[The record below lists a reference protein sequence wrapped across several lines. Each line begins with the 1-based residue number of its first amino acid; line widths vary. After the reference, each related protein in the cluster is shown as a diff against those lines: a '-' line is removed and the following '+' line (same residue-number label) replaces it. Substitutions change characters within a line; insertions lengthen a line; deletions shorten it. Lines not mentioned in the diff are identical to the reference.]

1 MALWGKS
8 TSAASRP
15 KFVVD
20 NTDAQGSA
28 GAREDVYATT
38 GGWVQTAGK
47 GHSGNDNTS
56 ADPEVLVCIRNL
68 SGTLGAANLLSVD
81 WDATTTLAHDGTGRF
96 DMVYTFDEVVTVT
109 SAAWSADQVY
119 SNKVYVGL
127 QVVGPTDMASD
138 AVMKMQYY
146 SGSGTN
152 TLTFRGVVPADA
164 VSDGY
169 ITDLNG
175 TYAMAT
181 DGSSAVVDG
190 NGTTVTAVDGDHDG
204 GSAIAGVDG
213 STELFGTGINKTGS
227 STATLTTQ
235 AGSSSGST
243 TILTGVQLA

>member
-20 NTDAQGSA
+20 NTDARGSA

-38 GGWVQTAGK
+38 SGWVQTAGK
-47 GHSGNDNTS
+47 AHSGNDNTS
-56 ADPEVLVCIRNL
+56 ATPEVLVCIRGL
-68 SGTLGAANLLSVD
+68 SATLGAANLLSVD
-81 WDATTTLAHDGTGRF
+81 WDATTTLAHDGSGRF
-96 DMVYTFDEVVTVT
+96 DMYYTFDEIVTVT
-109 SAAWSADQVY
+109 SAAWSANQTV
-119 SNKVYVGL
+119 SNKVHVGL
-127 QVVGPTDMASD
+127 QVVGPTDMAND
-138 AVMKMQYY
+138 GAMQMQYY
-146 SGSGTN
+146 AGSGTN
-152 TLTFRGVVPADA
+152 VLTFRGVVPAA
-164 VSDGY
+164 GVTNGY

-181 DGSSAVVDG
+181 NGSSAVVDG
-190 NGTTVTAVDGDHDG
+190 NGTTVVAVDGDHDG
-204 GSAIAGVDG
+204 GSALAGPDS
-213 STELFGTGINKTGS
+213 STAIFGTDVNKTGS

>member
-1 MALWGKS
+1 
-8 TSAASRP
+8 
-15 KFVVD
+15 
-20 NTDAQGSA
+20 
-28 GAREDVYATT
+28 
-38 GGWVQTAGK
+38 
-47 GHSGNDNTS
+47 
-56 ADPEVLVCIRNL
+56 
-68 SGTLGAANLLSVD
+68 LGAANLLSVD
-81 WDATTTLAHDGTGRF
+81 WDATTTLAHDGSGRF
-96 DMVYTFDEVVTVT
+96 DMVYTFDEAVTVT
-109 SAAWSADQVY
+109 SAAWSADQVS

-152 TLTFRGVVPADA
+152 TLTFRGVVPADG
-164 VSDGY
+164 VTDGY

-213 STELFGTGINKTGS
+213 STEIFGTGINKTGS

>member
-38 GGWVQTAGK
+38 AGWVQTAGK

-56 ADPEVLVCIRNL
+56 ATPEVLVCIRGL
-68 SGTLGAANLLSVD
+68 SGTLGAANILSVD
-81 WDATTTLAHDGTGRF
+81 FTAGTYAHAGSTDF
-96 DMVYTFDEVVTVT
+96 DVVYTFDEVVTVT
-109 SAAWSADQVY
+109 SASATADNTV
-119 SNKVYVGL
+119 SNKVNVPFRI
-127 QVVGPTDMASD
+127 VKVTDMSTRAT
-138 AVMKMQYY
+138 MKLQYH

-152 TLTFRGVVPADA
+152 AITFRGRIPAAGAAGDYIAGGDA
-164 VSDGY
+164 
-169 ITDLNG
+169 

-190 NGTTVTAVDGDHDG
+190 NGTTVTAVDGDHAA
-204 GSAIAGVDG
+204 GSAVGGPDA
-213 STELFGTGINKTGS
+213 STSLWGTSINKTGS
-227 STATLTTQ
+227 STATLTTT
-235 AGSSSGST
+235 AGSGSGSLAV
-243 TILTGVQLA
+243 LTGVVLG

>member
-1 MALWGKS
+1 MPLWRKS
-8 TSAASRP
+8 TSVESRP
-15 KFVVD
+15 KWLPD
-20 NTDAQGSA
+20 DTNATDSGGS
-28 GAREDVYATT
+28 REEAFATT
-38 GGWVQTAGK
+38 GGWALRPGQGN
-47 GHSGNDNTS
+47 SGNDNTS
-56 ADPEVLVCIRNL
+56 AQPEVLVAIRNL

-81 WDATTTLAHDGTGRF
+81 WDATTTLAHDGSGRF

-119 SNKVYVGL
+119 SNKLYVGL
-127 QVVGPTDMASD
+127 QVVGPTDMAND
-138 AVMKMQYY
+138 AVMNMQYY

-152 TLTFRGVVPADA
+152 TLTFRGVVPADG
-164 VSDGY
+164 VTDGY

-213 STELFGTGINKTGS
+213 STEIFGTGINKTGS